1 MIDGVKILCN
11 TSASH
16 WLSNENL
23 TFHTTVNETTGEIL
37 STKRY
42 AVKNGLRFELV
53 QSAVSPKVHTL
64 CKGSLA
70 TFYNNGLHNGF
81 DYDFNAFAQTLNIIQ
96 NQYAIVPADAV
107 LQGFEFG
114 VNITLPI
121 PVKEFLRCLK
131 HCKATSFAMLKISG
145 VIVGL
150 QLPMQRYTLKVYDKG
165 LQLNQSDSNILRFEL
180 SINKMVYVQGL
191 NIKTLANLLSVNIW
205 VQLGKMLL
213 QFWSDTVYIPK
224 KVPIKTMPNQ
234 TQKKFLRYLD
244 ADYWN
249 DLTKSQ
255 RYKSIKHL
263 NQILTLYSTDT
274 TKQNIM
280 NLMTEKAIKL
290 ATANGDLLTNFTTP
304 KKLPKIKPVWRPFN
318 RLDKGLKGNQTNP
331 ILTNNLHIKKTV
343 QKPCFFAHKKT
354 AFCLTCNAS
363 LTHKKTG
370 AKFCCSKCKS
380 KALSNL
386 RKQKR
391 GETKHNEKMLL
402 QRLLKYL
409 HKQKYWL
416 KITYTKIKIRGF
428 EGYTFTDCLHQSEI
442 HAPKSWLKS
451 ITRVDIK
458 NIGTPLTSYRA
469 KQFIK
474 AITHLNLK

>member
-1 MIDGVKILCN
+1 M
-11 TSASH
+11 
-16 WLSNENL
+16 
-23 TFHTTVNETTGEIL
+23 FHTVVNETTGEIL
-37 STKRY
+37 KPKRY

-53 QSAVSPKVHTL
+53 QSAVTPKVHTL

-81 DYDFNAFAQTLNIIQ
+81 DYDFNAFAQTLNTLQ
-96 NQYAIVPADAV
+96 NQYAITPADAV

-165 LQLNQSDSNILRFEL
+165 LQLNQRDSNVLRFEVRV
-180 SINKMVYVQGL
+180 NKMIYVNGL
-191 NIKTLANLLSVNIW
+191 NIKTLADLLSVDIW
-205 VQLGKMLL
+205 EQLGKILL
-213 QFWSDTVYIPK
+213 KFWNDTIYIPK
-224 KVPIKTMPNQ
+224 KVPFKAMPNQ
-234 TQKKFLRYLD
+234 TQKKFLRHLD

-249 DLTKSQ
+249 DLTKMQ
-255 RYKSIKHL
+255 RKRSIAHL

-274 TKQNIM
+274 TKHNIM
-280 NLMTEKAIKL
+280 ELLNDKTQKL
-290 ATANGDLLTNFTTP
+290 ATNNGYLLTNILHP
-304 KKLPKIKPVWRPFN
+304 KKLPKIKPEMLPFN
-318 RLDKGLKGNQTNP
+318 RLDKGLNGNQNAP
-331 ILTNNLHIKKTV
+331 QLPNNLPIKKTV
-343 QKPCFFAHKKT
+343 QNPCFFAQKKQ
-354 AFCLTCNAS
+354 AICNVCNAS

-370 AKFCCSKCKS
+370 AKFCSTKCKS
-380 KALSNL
+380 KKLSNL

-391 GETKHNEKMLL
+391 CEKKQKEIKLL

-409 HKQKYWL
+409 HRQKYWL
-416 KITYTKIKIRGF
+416 KITYQKIKIAGF
-428 EGYTFTDCLHQSEI
+428 EGYTFTDGLHQSEI
-442 HAPKSWLKS
+442 EALKCWLKA
-451 ITRVDIK
+451 ITRVDVK
-458 NIGTPLTSYRA
+458 NISTPLTSYRA

-474 AITHLNLK
+474 AITNLNLK

>member
-11 TSASH
+11 TDATH
-16 WLSNENL
+16 WQSNGNL
-23 TFHTTVNETTGEIL
+23 LFHTVVNETTGEIL

-53 QSAVSPKVHTL
+53 QSTVKPKVHTL

-81 DYDFNAFAQTLNIIQ
+81 DYDYTAFAQTLNTLH

-121 PVKEFLRCLK
+121 PVKQLLEGLK

-145 VIVGL
+145 VIVGV
-150 QLPMQRYTLKVYDKG
+150 QLPMQRYTLKIYDKG
-165 LQLNQSDSNILRFEL
+165 LQMGKPSGNLLRFEI
-180 SINKMVYVQGL
+180 SVNKMIYVQGL
-191 NIKTLANLLSVNIW
+191 NIKTLADLLSVDIW
-205 VQLGKMLL
+205 EQLGKMLL

-224 KVPIKTMPNQ
+224 KVPVKTMPTQ
-234 TQKKFLRYLD
+234 TEKKFLRYLD
-244 ADYWN
+244 ANYWN
-249 DLTKSQ
+249 DLTKMQ
-255 RYKSIKHL
+255 RKRSIAHL
-263 NQILTLYSTDT
+263 NQILCLYSTDT

-280 NLMTEKAIKL
+280 NLITAKALKL
-290 ATANGDLLTNFTTP
+290 ATKNGYLLTAFLKENQ
-304 KKLPKIKPVWRPFN
+304 LPKPLPEMLPFN
-318 RLDKGLKGNQTNP
+318 RLDKGLKGNQTSP
-331 ILTNNLHIKKTV
+331 ILTNNLPIKKTV
-343 QKPCFFAHKKT
+343 QKPCFFAQKKQ
-354 AFCLTCNAS
+354 AICHVCNAS

-370 AKFCCSKCKS
+370 AKFCSTKCKS
-380 KALSNL
+380 KKLSNH

-391 GETKHNEKMLL
+391 CETKHKEVKLL

-409 HKQKYWL
+409 HRQKYWL
-416 KITYTKIKIRGF
+416 KITYTNSLNGKF
-428 EGYTFTDCLHQSEI
+428 WGYTFTDGLHQSEI
-442 HAPKSWLKS
+442 EAPKSWLTK

-469 KQFIK
+469 KQFVK
-474 AITHLNLK
+474 AITNLNLK